1 MSAAEREKYCVNFSM
16 EEEEIFLFFYL
27 WVHEG
32 AGAYNRGLYRKVMEK
47 KKKREMITEGV
58 GTSLAPTQLFT
69 QNWPDIDGFNIHE
82 LSSPIPTDQA
92 ASRSFF
98 NRLEPHC
105 KGAAS
110 NVDSSAAILHDV
122 REISNVYKFPRSLF
136 LTVGG

>member
-1 MSAAEREKYCVNFSM
+1 
-16 EEEEIFLFFYL
+16 
-27 WVHEG
+27 
-32 AGAYNRGLYRKVMEK
+32 
-47 KKKREMITEGV
+47 MITEGV